1 MVTSSIARLDIRALA
16 LVAAL
21 AACAST
27 PKPAAQ
33 PPAPASSLPPLPR
46 SSIAAVV
53 QHRGELGL
61 TDEQVRQMEVRDQ
74 QRETEDAAIRDELA
88 KRRAAKAGA
97 QGSSSGASPSAAGG
111 GGSGG
116 GMRGGGMGMGGGMR
130 GGGMRGGRM
139 PRGPAGEGSKGNPEA
154 TAQDRMD
161 ENDTK
166 AYLDAEGVLTDAQK
180 AKARDIAE
188 DYREQLYDR
197 RAAAAASSS
206 TNK

>member
-1 MVTSSIARLDIRALA
+1 VYRRDGDTWQKYDNGGWSNTDRQPGDGS
-16 LVAAL
+16 
-21 AACAST
+21 
-27 PKPAAQ
+27 AQ
-33 PPAPASSLPPLPR
+33 PRDRTTTGQRPSTMDS
-46 SSIAAVV
+46 
-53 QHRGELGL
+53 G
-61 TDEQVRQMEVRDQ
+61 TRDQ
-74 QRETEDAAIRDELA
+74 LNRD
-88 KRRAAKAGA
+88 
-97 QGSSSGASPSAAGG
+97 SAARREGSQRTRDYG
-111 GGSGG
+111 TYKSGGSTRSAGSY
-116 GMRGGGMGMGGGMR
+116 RGGGMR